1 MVGGAKNDQF
11 LEGAAP
17 GEGEAESWLSS
28 PMEAIPQG
36 SGWGENER
44 LPGFEAL

>member
-17 GEGEAESWLSS
+17 GEAESWLSS
-28 PMEAIPQG
+28 LMQG
-36 SGWGENER
+36 VLWGSELDENESQIA
-44 LPGFEAL
+44 GV

>member
-17 GEGEAESWLSS
+17 GEAESWLSS
-28 PMEAIPQG
+28 LMQG
-36 SGWGENER
+36 VLWGQSGVR
-44 LPGFEAL
+44 MKVRSPGFEAL

>member
-17 GEGEAESWLSS
+17 SEAESWLSS
-28 PMEAIPQG
+28 LMKGIP
-36 SGWGENER
+36 WGVR
-44 LPGFEAL
+44 MA